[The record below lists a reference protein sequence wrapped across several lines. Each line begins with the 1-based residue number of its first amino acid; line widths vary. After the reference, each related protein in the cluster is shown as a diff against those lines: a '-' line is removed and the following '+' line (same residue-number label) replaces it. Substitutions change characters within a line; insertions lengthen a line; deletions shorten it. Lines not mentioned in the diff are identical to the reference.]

1 MIEIDFTSYAGP
13 VRATSRSAPVLAAR
27 LENGAPSDLSSSQ
40 REALTEVQVRAD
52 EVQAVQSERDRLAPA
67 KTRAVREAVGGAWN
81 AVHDGL
87 HAASRLS
94 GTERADTALRVLDS
108 LFPFGVG
115 FVLADSEGC
124 WAESDRHLERVDT
137 EGFAPTIDGLLG
149 PEFLAGLRTKHA
161 DLGNAIGV
169 GSARRAIPSSTA
181 LNAALKK
188 FGQAVGRYARLMM
201 AAVDEDD
208 DESCRRFLRAVAPID
223 VHRANARSTHEAP
236 DASEP
241 AGPVP
246 SLTEPATPEPTPVV
260 RVVDSDSPF
269 IDVPQS

>member
-40 REALTEVQVRAD
+40 REALTLVRVRAD

-115 FVLADSEGC
+115 FVLADAEGC
-124 WAESDRHLERVDT
+124 WAESERHLERVDT

-149 PEFLAGLRTKHA
+149 PEFLTGLRAKHA

-169 GSARRAIPSSTA
+169 GSAPRAIPSSTA
-181 LNAALKK
+181 LNVALKR

-201 AAVDEDD
+201 AAVDEDN

-223 VHRANARSTHEAP
+223 VHRANARSS
-236 DASEP
+236 DAADPSEP
-241 AGPVP
+241 TGPAP
-246 SLTEPATPEPTPVV
+246 SPTEPATPSEPTPVV
-260 RVVDSDSPF
+260 PVVDSDSPF
-269 IDVPQS
+269 IDDPQS